1 MYKQDI
7 EFDVFTTAIEGGIN
21 YWANVLEYENH
32 TEWARPG
39 GELVGD
45 GHWYAN
51 ILDLGRLDERDQEV
65 ALVEHDWVRVD
76 GEVMRKGMTVL
87 AGETDESREANRID
101 PGSLHAKLSFALA
114 TVVASGFTM
123 YGDFEDMLVNDG
135 CTGIAVLNPSC
146 QWKCSSMSTRSSR
159 CTGRNYVSSSRYSI

>member
-7 EFDVFTTAIEGGIN
+7 EYDVFTTAIEGGIN

-32 TEWARPG
+32 TEYARPG

-51 ILDLGRLDERDQEV
+51 ILDLARLDERDQEV
-65 ALVEHDWVRVD
+65 ALVENDWVRVD
-76 GEVMRKGMTVL
+76 REVIRQGMRVL
-87 AGETDESREANRID
+87 VGETDESREASRIA

-123 YGDFEDMLVNDG
+123 YGALEDLLDADTADMVVQAGL
-135 CTGIAVLNPSC
+135 
-146 QWKCSSMSTRSSR
+146 CSEVIY
-159 CTGRNYVSSSRYSI
+159 G